1 MTSAAHKLRELPGG
15 GRYFFTCVSSQ
26 NLVDIPVVILTAG
39 QVTADGTVVAKERAQ
54 LCCYS
59 FIALRNGWSEKYS
72 ESKEGDT
79 RTLSVLAS
87 AVF

>member
-1 MTSAAHKLRELPGG
+1 MTSAAHKLRELPGGG

-39 QVTADGTVVAKERAQ
+39 QVTADGTVVAKKRAQ

-59 FIALRNGWSEKYS
+59 FYCFKKWLE
-72 ESKEGDT
+72 
-79 RTLSVLAS
+79 
-87 AVF
+87 